1 MKRVCVF
8 CGSSPGNNPV
18 YIKTA
23 RKLANAIINKNYGV
37 VYGGGAIGLMG
48 VIAKTISDA
57 NGEIIGVIPKNL
69 LDRDVAY
76 TKLEDLRIVDTMHER
91 KEMMHNLSDGFIAL
105 PGGFGTFEE
114 IFEAITWAQLGL
126 HKKPCGILNINHYF
140 DRLVDFLNVAVEQG
154 FIHNKCMDLILV
166 DNDPQALLNKMDSYT
181 APSIDKAL
189 HALKL
194 NNSMDNNNEI

>member
-37 VYGGGAIGLMG
+37 VYGGGAVGLMG
-48 VIAKTISDA
+48 VIAKSISDA